1 MVKDGY
7 NFAAVPLLSAV
18 IAAGLHY
25 YWIAAVFLILGLFVL
40 FFFRDPRRIPPRG
53 EENIVS
59 PADGRVMEVV
69 AESLNGKPGR
79 RISVFLS
86 IFDVHVNRS
95 PVAGKITAIEY
106 RTGKFY
112 AAMRGRASAEN
123 EQNAFF
129 VQSERGE
136 VVFKQIAGWVARRI
150 VVWKAVG
157 DSVVRGERIGMI
169 RFGSRMDI
177 WLPEG
182 AEIVVRPGQHVA
194 GGTSVLAR
202 WK

>member
-7 NFAAVPLLSAV
+7 KFAAGPILLGLV
-18 IAAGLHY
+18 AAGLH
-25 YWIAAVFLILGLFVL
+25 WNWLAGVLIFLGIFVL
-40 FFFRDPRRIPPRG
+40 FFFRDPQRIPPPD
-53 EENIVS
+53 EETIVS

-69 AESLNGKPGR
+69 EESLNGHPGL

-86 IFDVHVNRS
+86 VFDVHVNRT
-95 PVAGKITAIEY
+95 PVAGKITKIEY

-123 EQNAFF
+123 EQNAFT

-150 VVWKAVG
+150 VVWKSVG
-157 DSVVRGERIGMI
+157 DTVMRGERVGMI

-182 AEIVVRPGQHVA
+182 VKIAVKPGQHVA
-194 GGTSVLAR
+194 GGTSILAR